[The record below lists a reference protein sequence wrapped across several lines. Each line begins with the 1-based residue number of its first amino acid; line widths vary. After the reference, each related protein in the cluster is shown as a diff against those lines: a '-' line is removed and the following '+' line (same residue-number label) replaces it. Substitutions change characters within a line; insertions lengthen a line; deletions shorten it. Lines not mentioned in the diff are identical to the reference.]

1 MATLY
6 NGDNDTYSK
15 FKPKSTIFEPPDTAM
30 SPTSSSSDIAL
41 TSVYPPKEFKTAKNF
56 KTAVLAQVAK
66 LDRGDNDDQYV
77 SFCSITPKEF
87 ERIEARRLD
96 FGRGVKFSY
105 FLDIESLIV
114 KLPTKAH
121 ELAHNSF
128 GTMLA
133 VSKVG
138 PMGIHYSEF
147 MGLGATK
154 YVGQN
159 VSSKDGDSSW
169 INMSIRPKDA
179 WPNFVIEAGMSQ
191 GILRLRAAVRWWIEH
206 SQGHVGIVLLIHI
219 IPISKTIQLEK
230 WIPSPSPSTRVSP
243 RLNAVA
249 FPMQTAEISIIQS
262 RTPPVNGAPLVLE
275 IERVFGR
282 QPQGSEADISLSAQE
297 LDSWAKIVLRGI

>member
-1 MATLY
+1 M
-6 NGDNDTYSK
+6 
-15 FKPKSTIFEPPDTAM
+15 
-30 SPTSSSSDIAL
+30 
-41 TSVYPPKEFKTAKNF
+41 
-56 KTAVLAQVAK
+56 
-66 LDRGDNDDQYV
+66 
-77 SFCSITPKEF
+77 
-87 ERIEARRLD
+87 
-96 FGRGVKFSY
+96 KFSY
-105 FLDIESLIV
+105 FPDIESLIV

-121 ELAHNSF
+121 ELARNSF

-138 PMGIHYSEF
+138 PMGIHYPEF

-159 VSSKDGDSSW
+159 VSSKEGDSSW
-169 INMSIRPKDA
+169 INMSILPKDD

-191 GILRLRAAVRWWIEH
+191 GTLRLRAAARWWIEH
-206 SQGHVGIVLLIHI
+206 SQGQVGIVLLIHV
-219 IPISKTIQLEK
+219 IPSSKTIKLEK

-249 FPMQTAEISIIQS
+249 FPMQTAEISIMQS

-275 IERVFGR
+275 FERVVGR

-297 LDSWAKIVLRGI
+297 LDSWAKIVWGGI